1 VPYLPSLEGI
11 IDIHAHADPDRTRR
25 SLDAVELARQYRDR
39 GFRGLVLM
47 NHHDS
52 TAGQAYLVS
61 KVVPGIEVYGGI
73 VLNHLIGGLNRHAV
87 EHFTQVEGSLG
98 KIVYMPT
105 TGSENEV
112 RWNGSGGPYVSVSR
126 DGRLLPEVFEM
137 LDLIAGL
144 DLALSTGHSSPE
156 EMPLLTRAAHER
168 GIARILATNPTYPAV
183 DMTIEQMVETAEAG
197 ATIEFIYYVLGTPG
211 SKWTVAGYAEA
222 IRAVGAER
230 CILSSCGG
238 QAWMPT
244 HIYAWTE
251 LIGGLLEN
259 GIAQDEIDTMT
270 KVNPARLLGIA

>member
-1 VPYLPSLEGI
+1 
-11 IDIHAHADPDRTRR
+11 
-25 SLDAVELARQYRDR
+25 
-39 GFRGLVLM
+39 M

-73 VLNHLIGGLNRHAV
+73 VLNHLIGGLNRYAV
-87 EHFTQVEGSLG
+87 EHFTQVEGGLG

-112 RWNGSGGPYVSVSR
+112 RWNGSGGPYVSVSQ

-137 LDLIAGL
+137 LDLIARL

-156 EMPLLTRAAHER
+156 EMLLLTRAARER
-168 GIARILATNPTYPAV
+168 GITRILATNPTYPAV
-183 DMTIEQMVETAEAG
+183 DMTVEQMVETAEAG

-211 SKWTVAGYAEA
+211 TKWTIEGYAEA
-222 IRAVGAER
+222 IRAIGAER

-244 HIYAWTE
+244 HTYAWSE
-251 LIGGLLEN
+251 LIGGLLAN
-259 GIAQDEIDTMT
+259 GIAQDEIDLMT
-270 KVNPARLLGIA
+270 KKNPARLLGI